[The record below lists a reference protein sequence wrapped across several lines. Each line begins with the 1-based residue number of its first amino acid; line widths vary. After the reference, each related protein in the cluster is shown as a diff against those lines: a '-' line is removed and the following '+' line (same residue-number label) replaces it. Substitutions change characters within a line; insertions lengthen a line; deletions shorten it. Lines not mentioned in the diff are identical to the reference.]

1 MDYDLFADLRERI
14 AYRKEGDP
22 VGSPVEMHRFWFGK
36 STGRTNYDVFASEVH
51 SVSSVFVSASR
62 AFATRG
68 ASIATAA
75 FMRTIETTGNAIDDF
90 KIALGIPVEHY

>member
-1 MDYDLFADLRERI
+1 MEYDPYADLRERL
-14 AYRKEGDP
+14 AYRMEVDP
-22 VGSPVEMHRFWFGK
+22 FGGPVEMHRYLFGK
-36 STGRTNYDVFASEVH
+36 STGRINYDLFASEVH
-51 SVSSVFVSASR
+51 SVSSVVVSVSR
-62 AFATRG
+62 ALATRG